1 MPQSTPLTHASFSEF
16 VTANKFA
23 LVHFWAIWNGHDVA
37 MKKLIESQIPD
48 DLAKRVALATFD
60 VDPPEHHELCK
71 QHQLLNLPCL
81 EFYRD
86 GSLVRTS
93 IGLPTPA
100 VLTQYLQELVE
111 DVG

>member
-48 DLAKRVALATFD
+48 DLAERVAFASFST
-60 VDPPEHHELCK
+60 DPPEHHELCK
-71 QHQLLNLPCL
+71 QHRLVSLPCL
-81 EFYRD
+81 EFYRE
-86 GSLVRTS
+86 GSLVRTT
-93 IGLPTPA
+93 IGLLAPA
-100 VLTQYLQELVE
+100 VLSQYLQELVE
-111 DVG
+111 DIR